1 MSALPTHI
9 LLVEDEAAF
18 ADMLTEV
25 LIAECGD
32 ALRVSTASRLHEAL
46 RHLKQEGFDL
56 ILLDLSLPDQQGLAT
71 FAAVKRAVPLLPI
84 ILLTGLDDESLA
96 LQALRDGAQDYLVKG
111 QFDGILL
118 ARAIRY
124 AIERNQ
130 IERRLRQSEE
140 FYRLISEN
148 VTDMISVLDPA
159 GRRLYSSPSFAAVLG
174 DVPLLRDED
183 SFLNI
188 HPEDR
193 DHMRNV
199 FQQVVRTGV
208 GQRAEYRFLL
218 PDGAVR
224 HVESQSSVIRDE
236 AGNPAK
242 VVVVSRDVSNRILT
256 EQRLRAAHAELT
268 RSHEELKATQQRL
281 VQSEKLEAVS
291 TFAAGVA
298 HEVKNPLQTVTLG
311 IDYLTDYVVTDDPNA
326 ATMLQEMSNAVRR
339 ADATIRALLEFAAY
353 RKGAVTEQNLN
364 DILRQSLQTVRGEAA
379 AHPIQIVDELAADLP
394 PLRLD
399 PRAMRHVFINL
410 FSAELKKLRTGGELL
425 IRTETSL
432 AGSDGAP
439 PPGPG
444 PVAARSAV
452 RLEVESRRAVVV
464 LPAATAPD
472 AAAPPP
478 PTKDFGLLV
487 LKKIIELYGGRVEFQ
502 LAETGNR
509 FVLTF
514 AL

>member
-1 MSALPTHI
+1 MSQRPTHI

-18 ADMLTEV
+18 ADMLAEV
-25 LIAECGD
+25 LVAECGD
-32 ALRVSTASRLHEAL
+32 ALRVATAGCLRDAL
-46 RHLKQEGFDL
+46 LHLKQETFDL
-56 ILLDLSLPDQQGLAT
+56 ILLDLSLPDRQGLAT
-71 FAAVKRAVPLLPI
+71 FTDVKRAVPLLPI

-96 LQALRDGAQDYLVKG
+96 LQALREGAQDYLVKG
-111 QFDGILL
+111 QFDGVLL

-140 FYRLISEN
+140 FFRLISEN
-148 VTDMISVLDPA
+148 VTDMIAVLDPH

-174 DVPLLRDED
+174 DVQLLRDED
-183 SFLNI
+183 SFRNI

-193 DHMRNV
+193 DHMRAV
-199 FQQVVRTGV
+199 FHEVVRTGV

-218 PDGAVR
+218 PDGVVR
-224 HVESQSSVIRDE
+224 HVESQSSVIRDDT
-236 AGNPAK
+236 GKPAK
-242 VVVVSRDVSNRILT
+242 VVVVSRDVSNRIRN
-256 EQRLRAAHAELT
+256 EQQLRAANAELT
-268 RSHEELKATQQRL
+268 RSHEELQVTQQRL

-326 ATMLQEMSNAVRR
+326 ATMLQEMSHAVRR

-353 RKGAVTEQNLN
+353 RKGAVTDQNLN

-379 AHPIQIVDELAADLP
+379 PHAIQIIDELAENLP

-410 FSAELKKLRTGGELL
+410 FSSELKKLRTGGDLV
-425 IRTETSL
+425 IRTECSL
-432 AGSDGAP
+432 CPPDAPVPRGSG
-439 PPGPG
+439 GG
-444 PVAARSAV
+444 TAAKPAV
-452 RLEVESRRAVVV
+452 RLQVESRRTAQVTIAPEAA
-464 LPAATAPD
+464 LPAGQV
-472 AAAPPP
+472 

-487 LKKIIELYGGRVEFQ
+487 LKKIIELYGGRLEFN

-514 AL
+514 AT